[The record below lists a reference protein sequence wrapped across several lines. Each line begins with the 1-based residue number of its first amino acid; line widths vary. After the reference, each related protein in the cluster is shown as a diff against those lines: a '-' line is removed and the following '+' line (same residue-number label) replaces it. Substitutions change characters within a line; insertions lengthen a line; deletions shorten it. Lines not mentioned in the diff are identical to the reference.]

1 MKKVIIITNPTA
13 GHHSRSRISRFVRH
27 LEQAGLRPTL
37 AQTQYPGHA
46 TILARDAAASGLY
59 SHIIA
64 AGGDGT
70 IAEVAAGMIGTSA
83 ILGILPLGSAN
94 VLAHELKIPFNE
106 IRNATL
112 IQAGHFTTIWPGYLH
127 TKAGRQ
133 PFVQMAS
140 IGFDAHIVHGTSTR
154 LKAWVGRAA
163 YAVSTL
169 SSLFRFEL
177 TEFTALIDDIPYRAT
192 TIIVSKGSL
201 YAGKYEL
208 TRHSAHGDRNF
219 SVILFETSGKLALVK
234 TILSLFLG
242 RIEQQKGT
250 RTLTASTIQ
259 VPSPAAIPIQSD
271 GDRKGFSP
279 VHLDISTSPLHVAT
293 GPTPPPAG

>member
-1 MKKVIIITNPTA
+1 MRHVIIITNPTA
-13 GHHSRSRISRFVRH
+13 GHHSRSRISRFTRS
-27 LEQAGLRPTL
+27 LEQAGLRTTI
-37 AQTQYPGHA
+37 ARTHYPGHA
-46 TILARDAAASGLY
+46 TLLARSAAESGTY
-59 SHIIA
+59 SHIVA

-70 IAEVAAGMIGTSA
+70 IAEVSAGMIGTSA

-94 VLAHELKIPFNE
+94 VLAHELRIPFNE

-112 IQAGHFTTIWPGYLH
+112 IHTGHFTTIWPGYLH
-127 TKAGRQ
+127 TNAGSQ
-133 PFVQMAS
+133 LFVQMAS

-154 LKAWVGRAA
+154 LKACIGRAA

-169 SSLFRFEL
+169 SSLFRYEL
-177 TEFTALIDDIPYRAT
+177 TEFTALIDDIPYQAT

-208 TRHSAHGDRNF
+208 TRHSAHKDKTF
-219 SVILFETSGKLALVK
+219 SVILFETSGRLALMR

-242 RIEQQKGT
+242 RIGTRKGM
-250 RTLTASTIQ
+250 RTLTAATVQ
-259 VPSPAAIPIQSD
+259 VPSPATIPIQSD

-279 VHLDISTSPLHVAT
+279 VHLDIAASPLRVAT
-293 GPTPPPAG
+293 DPAHR